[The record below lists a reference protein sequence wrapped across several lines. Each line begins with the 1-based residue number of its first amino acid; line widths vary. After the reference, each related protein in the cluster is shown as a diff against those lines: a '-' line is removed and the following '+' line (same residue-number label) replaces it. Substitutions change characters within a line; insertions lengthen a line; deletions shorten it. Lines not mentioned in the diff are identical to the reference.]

1 MPNVKSILHSAKTVN
16 GFEKKGG
23 VMRMSATISGNEKS
37 RQQEYSSAIERI
49 KTIAEHWYET
59 ANDEFGFGVIN
70 GLRLAIEVLEGKR

>member
-1 MPNVKSILHSAKTVN
+1 
-16 GFEKKGG
+16 
-23 VMRMSATISGNEKS
+23 MSATISGNEKS